1 MRLLQYRNVMGG
13 ENGGRFNKAG
23 ATAGKLSGR
32 GGAGRHPDVRG
43 RLGVA
48 FDIGASVFRLALDE
62 ASARSLRADLNDY
75 LTRVHSGRSG
85 EMPQAPGSTPLDG
98 EKV

>member
-1 MRLLQYRNVMGG
+1 MADDSTRPAQLPASYQDAAVRAVTPMC
-13 ENGGRFNKAG
+13 
-23 ATAGKLSGR
+23 
-32 GGAGRHPDVRG
+32 PVRG

-62 ASARSLRADLNDY
+62 ASARTLRADLNDY

>member
-1 MRLLQYRNVMGG
+1 MADDSTRPAQLPASYQDAAVRVVTPMCP
-13 ENGGRFNKAG
+13 
-23 ATAGKLSGR
+23 T
-32 GGAGRHPDVRG
+32 RG

-62 ASARSLRADLNDY
+62 ASAQSLRDGLNDY
-75 LTRVHSGRSG
+75 LTSVHSGRSG

>member
-1 MRLLQYRNVMGG
+1 MADETTRPAQLPASYQDAAVRAV
-13 ENGGRFNKAG
+13 
-23 ATAGKLSGR
+23 T
-32 GGAGRHPDVRG
+32 PICPVRG

-62 ASARSLRADLNDY
+62 ASARTLRDGLKDY

-85 EMPQAPGSTPLDG
+85 EMPQAPGSTPFDG

>member
-1 MRLLQYRNVMGG
+1 MADDSTRPAQLPASYQHAAVRAVTPMC
-13 ENGGRFNKAG
+13 
-23 ATAGKLSGR
+23 
-32 GGAGRHPDVRG
+32 PVRG

>member
-1 MRLLQYRNVMGG
+1 MADDSTRPAQLPASYQDAAVRAVTPMC
-13 ENGGRFNKAG
+13 
-23 ATAGKLSGR
+23 
-32 GGAGRHPDVRG
+32 PVRG

>member
-1 MRLLQYRNVMGG
+1 MADDSTRPAQLPASYQDAAVRAVTPMC
-13 ENGGRFNKAG
+13 
-23 ATAGKLSGR
+23 
-32 GGAGRHPDVRG
+32 PVRG

-62 ASARSLRADLNDY
+62 TSARSLRDDLNDY

-85 EMPQAPGSTPLDG
+85 EMPQAPGSTPMEG

>member
-1 MRLLQYRNVMGG
+1 MADDSIRPAQLPASYQDAAVRAVTPMC
-13 ENGGRFNKAG
+13 
-23 ATAGKLSGR
+23 
-32 GGAGRHPDVRG
+32 PVRG